1 MAADTYEALVEQ
13 LAEKAT
19 RGAARRALMSAGPA
33 ATAALRAGLAHQH
46 ASVRVGCCFVL
57 DHHLDDAAVPEL
69 LANVGHKNRKVRA
82 WALHALACDR
92 CKEGD
97 CRPGEGDVVPLVI
110 DRLAHDQSTR
120 VRKMAAILAG
130 QYVDVPAV
138 RAALEAAAASDPH
151 SLVRGHARRF
161 LARGA

>member
-1 MAADTYEALVEQ
+1 VANDIYDALVEE
-13 LAEKAT
+13 LAGRAT
-19 RGAARRALMSAGPA
+19 RGAATRALMDAGPA
-33 ATAALRAGLAHQH
+33 ATAALRAGLGHRH

-57 DHHLDDAAVPEL
+57 DHHLDEAAVPEL

-97 CRPGEGDVVPLVI
+97 CRPGAGDVVPLVV
-110 DRLAHDQSTR
+110 DRLTNDPSTR

-130 QYVDVPAV
+130 QYLDDPDV
-138 RAALEAAAASDPH
+138 RAALEAGAANDPH
-151 SLVRGHARRF
+151 SLVRHQARRF
-161 LARGA
+161 LAKAV